1 MRRVARIVAA
11 VFLIAIAAY
20 IYREQVRT
28 FALQAYR
35 EIAPCTVPITYTI
48 VSIDPRFDV
57 ATSSLVTS
65 LAKAA
70 GIWEQ
75 GAGKP
80 LFEYAQS
87 GGSIQV
93 RLEYDA
99 RQATT
104 ERLQELGLSVE
115 DNMDSYEKVRASYMT
130 RLSDYQ
136 DQRAQFDA
144 AYATYER
151 EVDSYEREVR
161 RWNARGGAPA
171 SVYADLE
178 SQKAA
183 LESEERRL
191 RSMQESLNAT
201 ADSVNALVETL
212 NRLARELNISVSA
225 YNTVGHS
232 ASGEFE
238 EAVYESRPGLQ
249 TITVYEFD
257 SNDRLVRVLAHEF
270 GHALGLDHV
279 EDSTAIMY
287 WLNKSTD
294 QTLAKADI
302 DALGALCKTQ

>member
-1 MRRVARIVAA
+1 MWRIVRI
-11 VFLIAIAAY
+11 IAIVLLISAAAY
-20 IYREQVRT
+20 AYREQVRT

-35 EIAPCTVPITYTI
+35 EIAPCTVPITYT
-48 VSIDPRFDV
+48 VESIDPRFNIST
-57 ATSSLVTS
+57 TSLETS

-70 GIWEQ
+70 HIWAK

-80 LFEYAQS
+80 LFEHADTA
-87 GGSIQV
+87 GSIRI
-93 RLEYDA
+93 RLEYDT

-104 ERLQELGLSVE
+104 ERLQDLGLTVE
-115 DNMDSYEKVRASYMT
+115 DNMDSYEQVRARYVS
-130 RLSDYQ
+130 RLSEYQ
-136 DQRAQFDA
+136 DQRARFDA
-144 AYATYER
+144 AYETYVQK
-151 EVDSYEREVR
+151 VDAYESEVR

-178 SQKAA
+178 SQKSG
-183 LESEERRL
+183 LESEEQRL
-191 RSMQESLNAT
+191 RSMQDSLNTT